1 MFDQRVEN
9 KHQDTLLA
17 IAAPYSGNARQRPRG
32 ISGLV
37 VQLVEL
43 AIPAC
48 HAAASRLPRAACGG
62 CRDESRVDAKCEW
75 EGCFAPS
82 EGGLDFHIGETTKS
96 FIEEIPDETII
107 IGAGGGGEFGT
118 RPWGGESQLFQSR
131 EQPVSP
137 RPGVGRLHATSRS
150 SDLQETTGRSCMT
163 SSGGVPAGHPRARH
177 VRGGEG
183 PRGQGPNEITKRS
196 RSGEKTS
203 NFYETLTRHTVINC
217 CHNTL
222 DYGSNPGRT
231 RRADSDLCSFHTA
244 RRDLQNRATLAQ
256 DPQYSFTS
264 GPLGHRTTFGEK
276 SSGQCSGSNTRVDDV
291 WY

>member
-1 MFDQRVEN
+1 M
-9 KHQDTLLA
+9 
-17 IAAPYSGNARQRPRG
+17 SRG
-32 ISGLV
+32 GV
-37 VQLVEL
+37 K
-43 AIPAC
+43 
-48 HAAASRLPRAACGG
+48 
-62 CRDESRVDAKCEW
+62 SRVDAKCKW

-107 IGAGGGGEFGT
+107 IGAGGGGECGT

-137 RPGVGRLHATSRS
+137 RAGVGRVHATSRS

-177 VRGGEG
+177 VRGSEG

-196 RSGEKTS
+196 RSREKTS
-203 NFYETLTRHTVINC
+203 NFYEILTMHTVINC

-244 RRDLQNRATLAQ
+244 RRDLQNGATLAQ
-256 DPQYSFTS
+256 DPNTPLLAGPWDTEPPSERSHQGSAPAATLAWMMS
-264 GPLGHRTTFGEK
+264 GTDESAGGGEWRRGGGETGDHTDQGRPDLPMDGFQVAK
-276 SSGQCSGSNTRVDDV
+276 T
-291 WY
+291 W